1 MKIPRIVLQATL
13 LSTILSA
20 SLSAATPDAAGL
32 AASSETGNVEEV
44 KRLLA
49 AGADVNAMTKDG
61 MTALMLASKNGHSEV
76 VKLLLAA
83 KANVNAKSPNGGNA
97 LGWACAGPVAPG
109 PWHQPPIDTEVVKLL
124 LAAKADV
131 NAREETVI
139 VSGGH
144 TSRSRRR
151 SNASHDGLLARR
163 DSNREAAAGGESRRE
178 RQADAAGDR
187 SRCADYGF

>member
-1 MKIPRIVLQATL
+1 
-13 LSTILSA
+13 
-20 SLSAATPDAAGL
+20 
-32 AASSETGNVEEV
+32 VEEV

-131 NAREETVI
+131 NGGAHSSVSQTVKRL
-139 VSGGH
+139 S
-144 TSRSRRR
+144 
-151 SNASHDGLLARR
+151 
-163 DSNREAAAGGESRRE
+163 
-178 RQADAAGDR
+178 
-187 SRCADYGF
+187 